1 MVQAWYGHIWT
12 KFWCFK
18 YVDKVNLSTFSEYR
32 HKLSI
37 WADMECV
44 GWETTVECSL
54 SCLQGRLISPTPNP
68 LKSSR
73 IRLSATFAKLS
84 AVPPQRMRINRRG
97 NLGGALTRSLRENPL
112 GGITLA
118 ELTRI
123 SMLSGLHRP
132 MGNQNDVN
140 KGKMWGIFWITV
152 WVTITEIVS
161 DIKVL

>member
-97 NLGGALTRSLRENPL
+97 NLGGALTRSLRENPFHHRKSSSGEKRRRL
-112 GGITLA
+112 RVGEPWFRAGVFCCEEKCDSEQLSISATGGR
-118 ELTRI
+118 E
-123 SMLSGLHRP
+123 S
-132 MGNQNDVN
+132 
-140 KGKMWGIFWITV
+140 
-152 WVTITEIVS
+152 
-161 DIKVL
+161 